1 MTDTKNYNGFFESLT
16 NPEAPKSTVR
26 EAVLAKAKAAVCGER
41 DEQYGTPEDNFET
54 IAEYWSLYL
63 GCEIDALD
71 VANMMILLKLARL
84 GSGAPTLDSFV
95 DIAGYAA
102 CGAEIADKENRP
114 SLAFYR
120 VTNEDERGIKEELC
134 DS

>member
-1 MTDTKNYNGFFESLT
+1 MNETKNYNGFFESLT
-16 NPEAPKSTVR
+16 NPDATESTVR

-54 IAEYWSLYL
+54 IAQYWSLYL
-63 GCEIDALD
+63 GIELEALD

-120 VTNEDERGIKEELC
+120 VTPNEDERG
-134 DS
+134 